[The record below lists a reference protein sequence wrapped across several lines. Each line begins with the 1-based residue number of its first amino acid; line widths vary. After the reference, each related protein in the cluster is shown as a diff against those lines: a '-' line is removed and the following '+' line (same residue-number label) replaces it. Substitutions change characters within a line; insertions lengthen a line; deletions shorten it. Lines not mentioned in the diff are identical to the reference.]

1 MGNGARL
8 AALAVGVYD
17 LTLPSG
23 LVFQLKNCY
32 YVPAVSRNIISVSYL
47 DVDVFHFIIKN
58 NIFSIYNADI
68 FFLGMLIY
76 LMVSTF

>member
-1 MGNGARL
+1 MRNATRV

-32 YVPAVSRNIISVSYL
+32 YVPAVSRNIIYVFCL
-47 DVDVFHFIIKN
+47 DADGFHFIIKN
-58 NIFSIYNADI
+58 NIFSIYNVGI
-68 FFLGMLIY
+68 FLWECSFI
-76 LMVSTF
+76 